1 MILTTGIKD
10 PVNKILWDE
19 TKAKRAN
26 GGFTLPSGLP
36 GLYLLKGA
44 PLSVNYTTRTANA
57 VKTATVLAGSTA
69 TVTRL
74 PKGSSFVVGSVI
86 SNVVGAIAVAVTA
99 IDETNA
105 AYDALTHA
113 TVTTPFVTGSVI
125 FEATA
130 AGATSTYL
138 NAVNALLSDNVKLVG
153 SPTVTAV
160 IAANSGI
167 KSSLSYLYGDESI
180 FNLTLPIYLKKWHI
194 RKLW

>member
-113 TVTTPFVTGSVI
+113 TVTTPFVTG
-125 FEATA
+125 
-130 AGATSTYL
+130 
-138 NAVNALLSDNVKLVG
+138 
-153 SPTVTAV
+153 
-160 IAANSGI
+160 
-167 KSSLSYLYGDESI
+167 
-180 FNLTLPIYLKKWHI
+180 
-194 RKLW
+194 

>member
-86 SNVVGAIAVAVTA
+86 SNVVGAIAVAITA
-99 IDETNA
+99 IDTTNTD
-105 AYDALTHA
+105 YDALTHA
-113 TVTTPFVTGSVI
+113 TVTTPFVTGSTI

-130 AGATSTYL
+130 AGGTSVYL

-160 IAANSGI
+160 IAALEIQELNLPYPISAEM
-167 KSSLSYLYGDESI
+167 KVSLTSR
-180 FNLTLPIYLKKWHI
+180 FQFV
-194 RKLW
+194 